1 MARTKTNG
9 EKTKTEVVPYENSEY
24 TKSNFLIGSKYK
36 SSLLEMKLTSISLTK
51 MQRMEFQEEA
61 ESGDLVCSMRASELR
76 KLLPNGNDGS
86 FYQQLEPVAKMMT
99 SRTVGWSDPERHE
112 FDYVTVITRAS
123 YKDGIFTVKFNSDL
137 KKYLKN
143 LHQQYTI
150 LQLPTMLSFKSAYSF
165 RLYEVLS
172 AKCYYPKG
180 KEREDNYFKVSF
192 SLSELKL
199 EMGVVNANLDSVQ
212 RVLRGTENPD
222 YDKAVERSPEK
233 QFNRWSDFKTRVL
246 DVARKEINEI
256 SDMDVDYEPIKQG
269 RGGRVVGVIF
279 YVQKH
284 KDAQQQKELIL
295 DPPGSNQ
302 TADDHYKD
310 LSDDDKME
318 FYFEVRSLVGSK
330 LPVKDIRSISEAA
343 DYNIQRVRDAVEV
356 LNQNSTEIK
365 NLSGWLITAI
375 KEGYR
380 PVKKAASR
388 KRKQANT
395 DYEQRNYDYSE
406 LEKILLRNEA

>member
-1 MARTKTNG
+1 MADTKKK
-9 EKTKTEVVPYENSEY
+9 EAAVKTEVVPYENSEY
-24 TKSNFLIGSKYK
+24 AKSNFLIGSKYK
-36 SSLLEMKLTSISLTK
+36 SSLLEMKLTSIALSK
-51 MQRMEFQEEA
+51 MQRREFQEDMD
-61 ESGDLVCSMRASELR
+61 SGDLICSMRASELR
-76 KLLPNGNDGS
+76 QYLPNGNDGS

-150 LQLPTMLSFKSAYSF
+150 LQLPTMLNFRSAYSF

-180 KEREDNYFKVSF
+180 KERDDEYFKVPF

-233 QFNRWSDFKTRVL
+233 QFNRWSDFRSRVL
-246 DVARKEINEI
+246 EVARKEINET
-256 SDMDVDYEPIKQG
+256 SDMEVRYETIKQG
-269 RGGRVVGVIF
+269 RGGRVVGVVF
-279 YVQKH
+279 YVQKNKSAH
-284 KDAQQQKELIL
+284 QHKELVLKGGNEEIV
-295 DPPGSNQ
+295 DMVSQ
-302 TADDHYKD
+302 E

-330 LPVKDIRSISEAA
+330 MPVKDIRAISEAA
-343 DYNIQRVRDAVEV
+343 EYDISRVKNALDVM
-356 LNQNSTEIK
+356 NQSTKEIK
-365 NLSGWLITAI
+365 NMSGWLITAI
-375 KEGYR
+375 KENYH
-380 PVKKAASR
+380 PIKKKPSVKKKVNA
-388 KRKQANT
+388 
-395 DYEQRNYDYSE
+395 DFEQRNYDYDE
-406 LEKILLRNEA
+406 LTKILIKKD